1 MNNTPRRGW
10 TAAFQI
16 GLDRRMARNAEACG
30 APASG
35 PAGSPAKTIRAG
47 PEAGAPG
54 KITGKNRFPQFEAAR

>member
-1 MNNTPRRGW
+1 
-10 TAAFQI
+10 
-16 GLDRRMARNAEACG
+16 MARNAEASG